1 MNLFEIMRGAGGG
14 EAFAQLARQFGLSE
28 DQIAKAVQAFMPAFS
43 AGLKRSTAD
52 PFGFAEFM
60 RKLAVPDFTRAYQQP
75 DWAFGAGRGQGE
87 DALAFMFGSP
97 EMGRAVASQAAAFT
111 GLAQEKMN
119 ELMPAVAAMTFGGL
133 AKQATASNPFLD
145 AMLKQFRAG
154 ETETSRAEKGPLD
167 RYEDEQSARGGGAG
181 AADLARTQGEMMQA
195 GMAAFQTGT
204 AMWQQ
209 AMAEMM
215 KSAGAAAGT
224 ADGKEAGPT
233 PSGRDLFGDMF
244 EPGLR
249 LGEAYQREMEAI
261 FARLRPEAKGS

>member
-1 MNLFEIMRGAGGG
+1 M
-14 EAFAQLARQFGLSE
+14 
-28 DQIAKAVQAFMPAFS
+28 
-43 AGLKRSTAD
+43 
-52 PFGFAEFM
+52 
-60 RKLAVPDFTRAYQQP
+60 RAYQQP
-75 DWAFGAGRGQGE
+75 DWAFGGGRGRGE

-97 EMGRAVASQAAAFT
+97 ELARAVASQAAAFT

-119 ELMPAVAAMTFGGL
+119 ELMPALAAMTFGGL
-133 AKQATASNPFLD
+133 AKQATAANPFLD

-154 ETETSRAEKGPLD
+154 GIETPRAEKGPLD
-167 RYEDEQSARGGGAG
+167 RYEEEQAARGGASGT
-181 AADLARTQGEMMQA
+181 ADLARAQGEMMQA

-233 PSGRDLFGDMF
+233 ASGRDLFGDMF